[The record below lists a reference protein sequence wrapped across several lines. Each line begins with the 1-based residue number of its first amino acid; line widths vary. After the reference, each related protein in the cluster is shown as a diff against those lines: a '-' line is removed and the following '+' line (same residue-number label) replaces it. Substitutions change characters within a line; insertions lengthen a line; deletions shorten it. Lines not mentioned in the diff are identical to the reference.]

1 MPSGFDVVRSA
12 HCDTDLELI
21 FDHLFAAY
29 RDLGDPV
36 PDAFDRAA
44 QRLWGIE
51 GEIDRLGD
59 VPHQGTLEPKIMDG
73 LRHVT
78 KNSAV
83 FYFIVD
89 DADQRLYVLGVFFGG
104 QDHRAHI
111 LKRITGAQSQPGHPP
126 GPCS

>member
-1 MPSGFDVVRSA
+1 MPSGFDIVRSER
-12 HCDTDLELI
+12 CDTDLELI

-29 RDLGDPV
+29 CELGDPV
-36 PDAFDRAA
+36 PDAFDRAV
-44 QRLWGIE
+44 QRLRGIE
-51 GEIDRLGD
+51 GEINRLGE
-59 VPHQGTLEPKIMDG
+59 VPYQGTLPPSIMDG

-89 DADQRLYVLGVFFGG
+89 DAEQRLRVLGVFFGG

-111 LKRITGAQSQPGHPP
+111 LRRIARGGGLMPEGAE
-126 GPCS
+126 

>member
-1 MPSGFDVVRSA
+1 MPSGFDVVRSE
-12 HCDTDLELI
+12 HCDLDLELI

-36 PDAFDRAA
+36 PDAFGRAD
-44 QRLWGIE
+44 QRLRGIE
-51 GEIDRLGD
+51 GEIERLGD
-59 VPHQGTLEPKIMDG
+59 VPYQGTLEPKIMDG

-89 DADQRLYVLGVFFGG
+89 DAERCLRVLGVFFGG
-104 QDHRAHI
+104 QDHRAYI
-111 LKRITGAQSQPGHPP
+111 LRRIVGAGR
-126 GPCS
+126 